1 MEQSIIAVKTSWQYQ
16 MVMEAKITIS
26 TNILTSSREIVLTEE
41 KEILQPFRRDSFLSL
56 HALSP

>member
-1 MEQSIIAVKTSWQYQ
+1 MEQSTTAVKTSWQYQ

-41 KEILQPFRRDSFLSL
+41 KEILQPFGRDSFLSL
-56 HALSP
+56 HP